1 MEKFCIVK
9 RRKKNTEIDSAIVNG
24 NANLLNSFFKDNSS
38 VQKPS
43 HIVENKESIINFSL
57 TSEQGNIIKNSNHFN
72 SILNGT
78 ASGYNLTVENNEDG
92 RIILNLNFEKIEN
105 VNLLKPK
112 QVCKMLQVSRYFLR
126 KLAKQKEITSFKIG
140 SLRRFALKDV
150 LDFIS
155 KSKDAYTRDG
165 IVI

>member
-9 RRKKNTEIDSAIVNG
+9 RRKKNTEIDTAIVNG
-24 NANLLNSFFKDNSS
+24 SANLLNSFFKDGNN
-38 VQKPS
+38 VQKTN
-43 HIVENKESIINFSL
+43 HIGENKESIINFSL
-57 TSEQGNIIKNSNHFN
+57 TPEQGNIIKSSNHFS

-78 ASGYNLTVENNEDG
+78 VSGYDLTVDNDEDG
-92 RIILNLNFEKIEN
+92 RIILNLNFGKIEN
-105 VNLLKPK
+105 LNLLKPK

-126 KLAKQKEITSFKIG
+126 KLAKQKKITSFKIG

-155 KSKDAYTRDG
+155 KSKDVYTRDG